1 MFVNFIHPV
10 TGEMRQVKLGVS
22 WTLFLFWWFYGV
34 PFFIRKMISYGI
46 GVIILPFITG
56 LIYSIIM
63 GLFFNVSE
71 MQDIVT
77 FFVLLIIQN
86 LIISILL
93 LIYGNK
99 MTAKYY
105 VKKGFR
111 IYEQDDYKKRTIQ
124 TMWLF
129 PDEAFVKQENKVEN
143 Q

>member
-10 TGEMRQVKLGVS
+10 TGEMRQVKMGVS

-71 MQDIVT
+71 MEDIVT

-111 IYEQDDYKKRTIQ
+111 IYEKDDYKKRTIQ